1 VIPLELAVLKATV
14 LMVSAVLL
22 LRLPRTAPASA
33 RSAVCV
39 LALGC
44 ATLAALLSLW
54 PVAPALPV
62 DLPAFRFVTDSAPRT
77 ANSTAIPDLAIPA
90 IWLAGAALLALRYAV
105 GIRVVRRT
113 LADSLPLPF
122 DSTWQSL
129 ASDLAPDI
137 EVRVA
142 DVASPL
148 ACGLIRPTILVPTDA
163 LEWPATQIRP
173 VLLHELAHVR
183 RRDLRANAVATL
195 TTVLFWFHPLV
206 WMLAARLH
214 REQELACDDAVLSQ
228 GVIARSYAE
237 MLVESARR
245 MSGDILFGCAMT
257 GRAGAFHTRVAH
269 MLDSTR
275 PRLPRRRAVA
285 LTSAAF
291 LAAALVLSAFRPVAA
306 AAPEQVYRI
315 GKDVAAPKLVKKV
328 EPEYTQ
334 AARDAK
340 VQGTVLLIAV
350 IGTDGRARDLK
361 VDRHLDP
368 GLDANAVKAIE
379 QWQFEPGKRKGKPV
393 AVQAHIEVN
402 FKLN

>member
-1 VIPLELAVLKATV
+1 MIPLELAVLKATV

-22 LRLPRTAPASA
+22 LRLLRTGTASA
-33 RSAVCV
+33 RAAVCV

-44 ATLAALLSLW
+44 ATLVALLSLW
-54 PVAPALPV
+54 PTAPALPL
-62 DLPAFRFVTDSAPRT
+62 DLPAFRFVTDSAART

-90 IWLAGAALLALRYAV
+90 IWLAGAALLALRCAV
-105 GIRVVRRT
+105 GIRVVRNT
-113 LADSLPLPF
+113 LAGSLPLPF
-122 DSTWQSL
+122 DSAWRSMAL
-129 ASDLAPDI
+129 DLAPDI

-142 DVASPL
+142 GVASPL
-148 ACGLIRPTILVPTDA
+148 ACGLIRPTILIPTDA

-183 RRDLRANAVATL
+183 RRDLCANAVATL
-195 TTVLFWFHPLV
+195 ATVLFWFHPLV
-206 WMLAARLH
+206 WMLSARFH

-228 GVIARSYAE
+228 GVIAHSYAE

-245 MSGDILFGCAMT
+245 MPGDVLFGCAMT
-257 GRAGAFHTRVAH
+257 GKAGAFHTRVAH
-269 MLDSTR
+269 VLDSTC
-275 PRLPRRRAVA
+275 PRLPRRRTVA

-291 LAAALVLSAFRPVAA
+291 LAAALLLSAFRPVSA

-315 GKDVAAPKLVKKV
+315 GKDVAAPKLVKKL

-340 VQGTVLLIAV
+340 IQGTVLVVAV
-350 IGTDGRARDLK
+350 IGTDGHARDLK
-361 VDRHLDP
+361 VERHLDP
-368 GLDANAVKAIE
+368 GLDENAVRAIE

-393 AVQAHIEVN
+393 SVQARIEVN